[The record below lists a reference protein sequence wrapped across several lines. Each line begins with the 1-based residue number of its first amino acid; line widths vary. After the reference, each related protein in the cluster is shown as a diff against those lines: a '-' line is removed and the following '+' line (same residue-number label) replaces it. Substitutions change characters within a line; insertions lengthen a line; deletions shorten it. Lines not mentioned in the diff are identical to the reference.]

1 MTKML
6 TLMLVGSML
15 LCVCG
20 CPAQQEPDAKAV
32 DFAVGWSTH
41 EDPAVAAETA
51 AKDAIAKLGDQPKA
65 LIFYEYFPKTAK
77 DAEGED
83 KEVPDTEKEKAV
95 LPAIRGVASDI
106 PVIGCR
112 ARSLVNGG
120 TMLTNTVA
128 VLAIGGS
135 EVFCKAVKT
144 ELVADRKAVG
154 AAIAEGVKDVK
165 NLKLI
170 MALSEMNLSFDT
182 TPGISVE
189 DFIRGALDTVGE
201 GVTLFGG
208 NCMPN
213 DYETDKGG
221 IQFFNDE
228 TLAGH
233 VVALAIGGPIAVHAN
248 HTNEFIPSEETL
260 TVTKADDKWVQQLD
274 DKPAAEVY
282 RTVRGM
288 PEDEEFTS
296 DFQHPIGVIV
306 TDEKVYLRMI
316 LDWIDAD
323 GNDRQGN
330 ASDMPPGSLQF
341 VAAVPEGTKIKV
353 LAGGSDPQA
362 ILDTAK
368 EGILESLD
376 QAGDSKPL
384 LALLSDC
391 CARGMRLRKFRQ
403 ADECEIQQAILPAL
417 ADREPM
423 PIFGFYAWGELG
435 PIAGPF
441 AGLPCMYQQHT
452 FVSAVLT
459 EEE

>member
-20 CPAQQEPDAKAV
+20 CPAPEATDAKKV
-32 DFAVGWSTH
+32 DFAVGWSTN
-41 EDPAVAAETA
+41 EDPAAAAETA
-51 AKDAIAKLGDQPKA
+51 ANEAIAKLGAEPKA
-65 LIFYEYFPKTAK
+65 LIFYEYYPKTVK

-135 EVFCKAVKT
+135 EVSCKAVKT

-213 DYETDKGG
+213 DYENDKGG
-221 IQFFNDE
+221 VQFFNDE

-233 VVALAIGGPIAVHAN
+233 VVALGIGGPIAVHAN
-248 HTNEFIPSEETL
+248 HTNEFTPSEETL
-260 TVTKADDKWVQQLD
+260 TVTKADDKWIQQLD

-282 RTVRGM
+282 RAVRGM